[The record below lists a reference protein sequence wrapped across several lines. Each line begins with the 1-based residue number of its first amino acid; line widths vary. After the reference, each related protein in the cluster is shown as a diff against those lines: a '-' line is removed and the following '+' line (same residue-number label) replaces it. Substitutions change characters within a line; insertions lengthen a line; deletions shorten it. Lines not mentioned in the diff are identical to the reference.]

1 MTVDIEGEKTVATS
15 ASVETDGK
23 RLSLTNGLPYAI
35 RDVHRG
41 FTRSLQ
47 NKIASHGISMGQ
59 WYFLRAL
66 WEEDGLTQRELS
78 QRAGMMEPTTVTA
91 LNILERLNIVQ
102 RVRNPH
108 DRRKMNI
115 YLTNKGRALRREL
128 LDCASNVADQACR
141 GISTDELAR
150 ALSVLQRLNINLS
163 ECNSVFIGNTDD
175 DL

>member
-1 MTVDIEGEKTVATS
+1 MTVEIEGEKTDVTTAPDEVDTR
-15 ASVETDGK
+15 
-23 RLSLTNGLPYAI
+23 RLSLSNGLPYAI

-47 NKIASHGISMGQ
+47 SKIAIHGISMGQ

-115 YLTNKGRALRREL
+115 YLTNKGRALRKEL
-128 LDCASNVADQACR
+128 LDCASHVADQACR
-141 GISTDELAR
+141 GVSTEELTS
-150 ALSVLQRLNINLS
+150 ALAILRRLNSNLNES
-163 ECNSVFIGNTDD
+163 NSLFTGTSDD
-175 DL
+175 DI